1 MLAEL
6 AKNNDQQIND
16 KITKSFLCDDILYV
30 RKIRNV
36 CNVFEKRRTYV
47 DAHLSSSNGII
58 RKCHGKKNKST
69 APQEVMGFK
78 S

>member
-1 MLAEL
+1 MLAKL

-16 KITKSFLCDDILYV
+16 KITKSFLCDDILDYV

-47 DAHLSSSNGII
+47 HLSSNNGII